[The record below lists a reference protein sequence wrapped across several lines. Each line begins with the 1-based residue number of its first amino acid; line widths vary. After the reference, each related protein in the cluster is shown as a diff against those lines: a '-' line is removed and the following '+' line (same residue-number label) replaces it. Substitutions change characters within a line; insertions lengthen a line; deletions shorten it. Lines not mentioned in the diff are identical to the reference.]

1 MQQAFKLPA
10 VCPVCP
16 NSALKPWIKGYAYK
30 RSKQCDLSLKTSLEA
45 GSSSQ
50 AAGKALTWRNHTGLT
65 CSGSWTKVGWLSS
78 SAATDI
84 VKNYNNKSSIT
95 KIGDSEVCPP
105 QWILKP
111 LCGFIY
117 VGYALQLSHVRGQ
130 PINEVGVG
138 RGGCWKWVRPRR
150 SPENHSFR
158 DFDPDIEKSTPR
170 MSRDSHFRQSNCTR
184 SHFRLCTARER
195 DDVAIYKFWDVSG
208 GLF

>member
-138 RGGCWKWVRPRR
+138 RGGCWPRWVLAEVGVGRGGCWPRWVLEVGAPETFPREPLFPGFRPR
-150 SPENHSFR
+150 
-158 DFDPDIEKSTPR
+158 
-170 MSRDSHFRQSNCTR
+170 
-184 SHFRLCTARER
+184 
-195 DDVAIYKFWDVSG
+195 Y
-208 GLF
+208 